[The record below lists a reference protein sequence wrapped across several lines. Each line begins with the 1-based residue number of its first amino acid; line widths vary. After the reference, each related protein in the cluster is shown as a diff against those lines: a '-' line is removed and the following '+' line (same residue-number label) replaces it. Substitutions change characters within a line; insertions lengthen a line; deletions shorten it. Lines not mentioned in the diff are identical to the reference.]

1 MNKLYLLTKEL
12 NNHLN
17 KSKDCLEQITNQVDE
32 YQFTHYLYEIIDMII
47 EIEKIMKKENYNE

>member
-17 KSKDCLEQITNQVDE
+17 KSKDCLEQITNQVDD